1 MFKGKNRP
9 NCARYGENNGM
20 FGKHHS
26 EETKAKMRAR
36 ATGRIHSEETKM
48 KMSKALKG
56 KPSHM
61 KGKHLSEET
70 RKKISEANKGKVKS
84 SEAIEKQRISI
95 SKPVV
100 QLTLNGEFVREYLN
114 SVEASK
120 SLGCSTTQVRNC
132 IYGRRKTCKGFLFKF
147 KEDYING

>member
-1 MFKGKNRP
+1 MFKGKKRP

-36 ATGRIHSEETKM
+36 ATGRRHSEETKM

-70 RKKISEANKGKVKS
+70 RKKISEANKGKVNS
-84 SEAIEKQRISI
+84 MEAIEKRRISV
-95 SKPVV
+95 SKPIV
-100 QLTLNGEFVREYLN
+100 QLTLDGEFVREYLN

-120 SLGCSTTQVRNC
+120 ALGCSPTGVRKC
-132 IYGRRKTCKGFLFKF
+132 IYGEIKTCKGFLFKF
-147 KEDYING
+147 KEE